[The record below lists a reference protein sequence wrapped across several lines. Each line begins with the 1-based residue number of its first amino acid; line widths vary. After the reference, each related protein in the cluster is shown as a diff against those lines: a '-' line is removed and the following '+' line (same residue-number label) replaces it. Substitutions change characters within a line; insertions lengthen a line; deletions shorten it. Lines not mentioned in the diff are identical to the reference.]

1 MLQEQDLRK
10 TIAEKIT
17 HYRRH
22 AGLTQ
27 SQLAEKLNY
36 SDKSVS
42 KWERGE
48 GLPDVIVLC
57 RMAEL
62 FGVTLD
68 DLTAMEKPAVIPLNI
83 KKSRRRI
90 ITALAVLLAWL
101 AASAA
106 FFTLKMLD
114 VFIDWSFFDKSWLMF
129 IYAIP
134 VSFIVLTVFSCMWYR
149 TPFRIFS
156 VSGIIWSLF
165 LSIRLSVSVE
175 ALNYLLIVCIILQV
189 MTVLWF
195 FLRAK
200 GKHVK

>member
-1 MLQEQDLRK
+1 MQEQELRK
-10 TIAEKIT
+10 TISEKII

-68 DLTAMEKPAVIPLNI
+68 DLTAMEKPAALPANV
-83 KKSRRRI
+83 KKTKRMI

-101 AASAA
+101 AASAV
-106 FFTLKMLD
+106 FFFLKLAD
-114 VFIDWSFFDKSWLMF
+114 IFIDWEFFSKSWLMF

-134 VSFIVLTVFSCMWYR
+134 VSFIVLTVFSCMWYK
-149 TPFRIFS
+149 TPLRIIS

-165 LSIRLSVSVE
+165 LSIRLTVSVKVF
-175 ALNYLLIVCIILQV
+175 NYLLIICIILQI

-200 GKHVK
+200 GKLVK